1 MPASRSSLWIDRSLR
16 FATGSSAS
24 IASALLGVV
33 RNKWIATQLHAAG
46 LGVLA
51 QTTSAQLWLGAL
63 GGMGLGLPVGRA
75 LGAARGSGDEASVR
89 RTVWTALALVG
100 LGVTAVATVG
110 LVFAS
115 PISAALLGTPSHAPL
130 VRIAALGAAGIAL
143 QGLLY
148 GLFVGRSDLKANL
161 TLALSGGV
169 AALLVTIALVPAWG
183 LAGAAIG
190 AATLAPAGILGVI
203 LFHRRAYVGTLVPAP
218 RPPIDWR
225 LAPSLLAVGA
235 AVVILSL
242 VDLGV
247 MVTVRAHY
255 LGVNGVAANGLLQ
268 AALAL
273 SQQVGTLFYAYL
285 SNYAFGKVSAA
296 NGVDGIRTYTRRHWR
311 PLVALA
317 TIAFAGAMVASTP
330 LLHIL
335 YSTRFDPARPLMAWA
350 LWGEFCRVGMNIWAV
365 GALPLGGPRLWLPIG
380 LAPSAGL
387 ALSYALL
394 SRSPLGPMT
403 LPFAYAGAGLFS
415 LCFGGIAMSRAGVTL
430 TGRDV
435 ALVGT
440 GALALAALARWVA
453 G

>member
-16 FATGSSAS
+16 FAMGSSATIS
-24 IASALLGVV
+24 GALFGII
-33 RNKWIATQLHAAG
+33 RNKWIATHLQAAG

-51 QTTSAQLWLGAL
+51 QTSSAQMWLGAL
-63 GGMGLGLPVGRA
+63 GGMGLGLPVSRA
-75 LGAARGSGDEASVR
+75 VGAAQGSGDEASAR
-89 RTVWTALALVG
+89 RTVWTALSLVG
-100 LGVTAVATVG
+100 LGTAIIAGVG
-110 LVFAS
+110 FLLAS
-115 PISAALLGTPSHAPL
+115 PISVALLGTPAHAPL
-130 VRIAALGAAGIAL
+130 VRIAAVGAAGIAL
-143 QGLLY
+143 QGLLF
-148 GLFVGRSDLKANL
+148 GFFAGRSDLKANL
-161 TLALSGGV
+161 TLALTGGSV
-169 AALLVTIALVPAWG
+169 AVLVTIALVPSWG

-190 AATLAPAGILGVI
+190 VATLAPAGILGAV
-203 LFHRRAYVGTLVPAP
+203 LFHRRSYARALFPVP
-218 RPPIDWR
+218 RPALDWK

-235 AVVILSL
+235 AAVALSL
-242 VDLGV
+242 IDLGT
-247 MVTVRAHY
+247 MVTVRSHY

-268 AALAL
+268 AALSL
-273 SQQVGTLFYAYL
+273 SQQLGTLFYAYL

-296 NGVDGIRTYTRRHWR
+296 NGVAGIRTYTRRQWR

-317 TIAFAGAMVASTP
+317 TVAFAGAMVASTP

-335 YSTRFDPARPLMAWA
+335 YSSRFDPARPLMAWA

-365 GALPLGGPRLWLPIG
+365 GALPLAGPRLWLPIG

-387 ALSYALL
+387 ALCYAVL
-394 SRSPLGPMT
+394 SHTTLGPMT

-435 ALVGT
+435 VLT
-440 GALALAALARWVA
+440 GGAALALAALARWVA